1 MYQLCLKNI
10 DSVLWTI
17 QSEGIHS
24 VKILEVFSRCYL
36 NAFRVTFQKTFW
48 VESENPEIVIF
59 FPAKRGRN

>member
-36 NAFRVTFQKTFW
+36 NAFRVI
-48 VESENPEIVIF
+48 SENILGGVRKP
-59 FPAKRGRN
+59 